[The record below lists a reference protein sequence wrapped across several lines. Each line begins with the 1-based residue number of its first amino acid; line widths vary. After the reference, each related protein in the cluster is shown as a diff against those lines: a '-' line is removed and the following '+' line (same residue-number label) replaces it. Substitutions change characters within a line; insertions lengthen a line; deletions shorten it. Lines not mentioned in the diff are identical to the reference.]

1 MGLPMLALAMST
13 PACLV
18 TSTPEFEQ
26 PRQTPPF
33 LITST
38 ASPDP
43 TQIYVVDN
51 AKLATQQNAVTFSAD
66 VRSDDN
72 GESVEFQLYIDYGWP
87 GNQLGQP
94 FRMHIPDIAPLEPS
108 TMSDTSRR
116 VTAKWFPTSPDFGLG
131 CHTVTL
137 IASHRFDKSS
147 TTYSGCPACLNDSS
161 QITCQIYRCDSDNN
175 FSCDDPSFAKCLDWG
190 TEFRCTNPESD
201 AGISCG
207 DKQ

>member
-18 TSTPEFEQ
+18 TSTPDFEQ

-38 ASPDP
+38 ANPDP
-43 TQIYVVDN
+43 TQIYIVDD

-94 FRMHIPDIAPLEPS
+94 FWDRRSDIAPLEPS

-116 VTAKWFPTSPDFGLG
+116 VTAKWFPKSQSAGLG

-137 IASHRFDKSS
+137 IASHRFEISQ
-147 TTYSGCPACLNDSS
+147 TANSGCPVCLNDSS
-161 QITCQIYRCDSDNN
+161 QITWQIYRCDSDSN
-175 FSCDDPSFAKCLDWG
+175 FSCDAPSFADCLAWGEGSKCTG
-190 TEFRCTNPESD
+190 SEG
-201 AGISCG
+201 ASCG
-207 DKQ
+207 E